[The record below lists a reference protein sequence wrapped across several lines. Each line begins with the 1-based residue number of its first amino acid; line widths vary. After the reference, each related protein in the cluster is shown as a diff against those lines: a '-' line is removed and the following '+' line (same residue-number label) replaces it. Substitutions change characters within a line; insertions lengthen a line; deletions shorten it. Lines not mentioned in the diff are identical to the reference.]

1 MTPYLDGR
9 PVPAPSRLRFLV
21 FGLAVVL
28 GAGVLGA
35 RLFAIQITN
44 TSPYTALGVT
54 ERRVQ
59 EPLPSTR
66 GLIYDRQG
74 LLLATNVASYSVK
87 LRPADVPESRRAE
100 VIGKLA
106 RLVGRD
112 PADIQIAL
120 DSNPGSRY
128 DLVRLAQNIDPQVAG
143 LIAES
148 SADLPG
154 VHVVVETRRDYTL
167 GSLFS
172 HVLGYTG
179 PINSTELQ
187 KLKDSGYLADDLLGR
202 AGLETTY
209 ESVLRGTYGIQT
221 VERDAAGRDI
231 QVLSTDQQPVAG
243 SSLRLTIDAKVQE
256 EATKALAWGMKAG
269 RLKRGVIAVMN
280 PQNGEILAMVSLP
293 AYDDNAFSQGI
304 SNTDFEA
311 LLQDPN
317 RPLVNHAISDQFPPG
332 STYKLVAGTG
342 VLADHKITASTK
354 IRTAGHLILGGIRF
368 RDWNDRG
375 FGLCNIYCGFGNSSD
390 TFFYQAA
397 AMLGIDR
404 HAYWGHQYGFGSTT
418 GIDLPAE
425 ASGVVPSNQWKL
437 DTLGLPIYPG
447 ETYLAGIG
455 QGYVA
460 VTPLQL
466 LNAYS
471 ALANGGTLYQPHV
484 VGAVIGPDGTVTDV
498 APEVIGRVDAPAGV
512 LKTMRHAARNVV
524 VIRHTFNLIN
534 LPIVIAGKT
543 GTAQFSAK
551 AKNLP
556 FHQWFVSFV
565 PKNPWDTSSDPNGW
579 KAVERTD
586 SELAV
591 VVLAYDSK
599 TKGNAATEISKYFY
613 QLHFGIK
620 QDYRLFHLLKPRT
633 PPRAN

>member
-1 MTPYLDGR
+1 VNYLDSR
-9 PVPAPSRLRFLV
+9 PVPPPSRLRFLA

-28 GAGVLGA
+28 GAGVLTT
-35 RLFAIQITN
+35 RLFAIQFTG
-44 TSPYTALGVT
+44 TTPYTALGVT
-54 ERRVQ
+54 TRTVE

-66 GLIYDRQG
+66 GVIYDRQG
-74 LLLATNVASYSVK
+74 VPLVTNVASYSVK
-87 LRPADVPESRRAE
+87 IRPADLPESRRAD
-100 VIGKLA
+100 VIEKLA
-106 RLVGRD
+106 SLVGHD

-120 DSNPGSRY
+120 DTNPGSRY
-128 DLVRLAQNIDPQVAG
+128 DLVRVAQDVDPKVAD

-148 SADLPG
+148 STELPG
-154 VHVVVETRRDYTL
+154 VEVVVETRRDYTM
-167 GSLFS
+167 GTLFS

-179 PINSTELQ
+179 PINATELQ
-187 KLKDSGYLADDLLGR
+187 DLKGSGYLPDDMLGR
-202 AGLETTY
+202 AGVEATY
-209 ESVLRGTYGIQT
+209 ESVLRGTYGSET
-221 VERDAAGRDI
+221 VERDAAGRDVQI
-231 QVLSTDQQPVAG
+231 VSTDHPPVAG
-243 SSLRLTIDAKVQE
+243 SSLQLTIDAKVQA
-256 EATKALAWGMKAG
+256 EATKALQWGMKAG
-269 RLKRGVIAVMN
+269 ELQRGVIVVMN

-293 AYDDNAFSQGI
+293 AYDDNAFSAGI
-304 SNTDFEA
+304 SNTAYQA
-311 LLQDPN
+311 LLQNPN
-317 RPLVNHAISDQFPPG
+317 RPLVNHAISDQYPPG

-342 VLADHKITASTK
+342 VLADGKITASTT
-354 IRTAGHLILGGIRF
+354 IRTAGYLILGGIRF

-404 HAYWGHQYGFGSTT
+404 HAYWGHQYGFGSQT
-418 GIDLPAE
+418 GVDLPAE
-425 ASGVVPSNQWKL
+425 ASGIVPSNQWKL

-466 LNAYS
+466 LNAYC
-471 ALANGGTLYQPHV
+471 ALANGGTLYKPHV
-484 VGAVIGPDGTVTDV
+484 VGAIVSPDGTVTDV
-498 APEVIGRVDAPAGV
+498 APEVIGTVDAPASV

-524 VIRHTFNLIN
+524 VIHHTFNLID

-556 FHQWFVSFV
+556 FHSWFVSFV
-565 PKNPWDTSSDPNGW
+565 PKNPWDTASDPHGW
-579 KAVERTD
+579 KAIERTD
-586 SELAV
+586 SDLAV

-599 TKGNAATEISKYFY
+599 TRGNAATEISKYFY

-620 QDYRLFHLLKPRT
+620 HDYRLFYLLNPRT
-633 PPRAN
+633 PPGGN